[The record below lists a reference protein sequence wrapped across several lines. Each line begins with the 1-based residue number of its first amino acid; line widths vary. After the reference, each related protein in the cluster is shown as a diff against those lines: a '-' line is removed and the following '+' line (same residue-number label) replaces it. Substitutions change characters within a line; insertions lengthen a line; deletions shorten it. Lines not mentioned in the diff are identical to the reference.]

1 MRRRLGGPTPRL
13 GRLALAAQAIAA
25 LGFVL
30 LLLNAEGVRLPFTG
44 SGDWT
49 LRAAFSDAGG
59 IHSGERTPVLV
70 SGVPEGEVTSVEES
84 GGLAYVTMRLN
95 GSARGIVRDDA
106 SAAIVPRSA
115 LEDMTVEVSPGS
127 GGAPAARSGMLIKAS
142 QTQPT
147 TTLDQV
153 LSVLDTDSRTQLAIE
168 VDGLA
173 SGLRGHGGTLRDAID
188 QLQGLLNPALQVTN
202 ALARR
207 RTLLTQLVGALAQI
221 GTAAQAR
228 DAALVQTLASGSR
241 TLAVTAA
248 RQSDVASSVEQL
260 PGTLSSLNSALDG
273 VRTLATP
280 LVPALSELRT
290 TARALPAA
298 LSGVRGVAPAAGRL
312 LTAAGTFAQD
322 DGGPLRDAASVFGGL
337 AATARLLTPAIARI
351 EPIVSA
357 VNADRDGIALL
368 GERFSGV
375 LSTDDANGP
384 ILRGLGTFES
394 FNPADF
400 GEPGATGASKA
411 KLAAQA
417 TEALVDTCLRGGLVA
432 CLVRYL
438 VPGLPGAT
446 G

>member
-1 MRRRLGGPTPRL
+1 MSRRLAGPSPRL
-13 GRLALAAQAIAA
+13 GRLALAAQALAA

-70 SGVPEGEVTSVEES
+70 SGVPEGEVTSVNES
-84 GGLAYVTMRLN
+84 GGTAYVTMRLN
-95 GSARGIVRDDA
+95 GSARGIVRSDA

-115 LEDMTVEVSPGS
+115 LEDMTVEISPGS
-127 GGAPAARSGMLIKAS
+127 GGAPAARSGMLIESS

-153 LSVLDTDSRTQLAIE
+153 LSVLDANTRTQLAIE

-173 SGLRGHGGTLRDAID
+173 SGLRGHGGTLRAAID
-188 QLQGLLNPALQVTN
+188 QLQGLLNPALQVTT

-207 RTLLTQLVGALAQI
+207 RTLLTELVAALAQI

-248 RQSDVASSVEQL
+248 RQSDVAASVEQL
-260 PGTLSSLNSALDG
+260 PATLSSLDSALSG
-273 VRTLATP
+273 VRALATP
-280 LVPALSELRT
+280 LVPTLTELRT
-290 TARALPAA
+290 TAHALPAA
-298 LSGVRGVAPAAGRL
+298 LSSVRAVAPAAGRL
-312 LTAAGTFAQD
+312 LAAAGTFARD
-322 DGGPLRDAASVFGGL
+322 DGGPLRDAASAFGSL
-337 AATARLLTPAIARI
+337 AATARLLTPAIRRV

-357 VNADRDGIALL
+357 INADRTGIALL

-384 ILRGLGTFES
+384 ILRGLGTFEQ

-400 GEPGATGASKA
+400 GEPGASGAA
-411 KLAAQA
+411 EDKLAAQA
-417 TEALVDTCLRGGLVA
+417 VEALVDTCMRGGLVS

-438 VPGLPGAT
+438 VPGLPGAVR
-446 G
+446 